1 VLLSHGVMEVRQL
14 SAFVAVAEEGAF
26 TRAAERLGVVQPA
39 VSQAVRRLEDELGI
53 VLFER
58 SSRRVTVTGAGEAFL
73 PHARAVLA
81 RLDDAAR
88 VGGELAA
95 GRAGVVRLATALGA
109 PELVHALLA
118 EHRAAHPGVRVEL
131 RRSGRS
137 PKLQAV
143 LDGETDV
150 ALVHSAPRTPG
161 LSFTEVSSEPWRAVV
176 AAGHALAGGG
186 PIALRALARDPL
198 VLVEG
203 EGTGRLR
210 EQLSALCR
218 GAGFEPVFGPTQ
230 PSRDD
235 ALVEIARSCAWTL
248 FRAANVPDTGRLGL
262 AELVLEDDLPPARL
276 WLAHRTDPPP
286 ATRSL
291 VALARRLHR
300 GGRLASPPVAPGAG
314 YADRRG

>member
-1 VLLSHGVMEVRQL
+1 VLVSHGVMEIRQL

-26 TRAAERLGVVQPA
+26 TRAAERLGIVQPA

-73 PHARAVLA
+73 PHARAVLG

-88 VGGELAA
+88 VASELAA
-95 GRAGVVRLATALGA
+95 GRGGVVRLATALGA

-131 RRSGRS
+131 RRSRRS

-161 LSFTEVSSEPWRAVV
+161 LAFTEVSSEPWRAVV
-176 AAGHALAGGG
+176 AAGHALAGHG
-186 PIALRALARDPL
+186 PIALRALADDPL
-198 VLVEG
+198 VLVDG

-210 EQLSALCR
+210 EQLSALCL
-218 GAGFEPVFGPTQ
+218 GAGFEPLFGPAQ

-235 ALVEIARSCAWTL
+235 ALVEIARSSAWTL
-248 FRAANVPDTGRLGL
+248 FRANVPETRRLGL

-276 WLAHRTDPPP
+276 WLAHRTDPTP

-291 VALARRLHR
+291 VALARRLYR
-300 GGRLASPPVAPGAG
+300 GGRLAPPPAAPGAG
-314 YADRRG
+314 YADRSG